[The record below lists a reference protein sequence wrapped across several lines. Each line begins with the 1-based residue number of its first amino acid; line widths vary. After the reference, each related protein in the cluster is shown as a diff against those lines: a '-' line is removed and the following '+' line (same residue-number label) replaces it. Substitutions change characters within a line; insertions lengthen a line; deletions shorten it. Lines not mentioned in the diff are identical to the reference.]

1 MFDEESGVVSK
12 IRPGDPV
19 VVYKNGGFGFN
30 FKNKEA
36 VNKLIKNFREVAE
49 FETKHTKPKFLLK
62 DFLEIAGS
70 DIDLYAKGTDKVEH
84 IKYFENESFEY
95 IKTSLKHFWDCPVIS
110 VQSDEFA
117 LHVVIKI

>member
-1 MFDEESGVVSK
+1 MFDEEIGAYKV
-12 IRPGDPV
+12 RPEDPV

-36 VNKLIKNFREVAE
+36 VKKLVKNFKEVAE
-49 FETKHTKPKFLLK
+49 FEQKHSKPKLLLK
-62 DFLEIAGS
+62 DLLPILGS
-70 DIDLYAKGTDKVEH
+70 DIDLYAKGTDKTEH

-95 IKTSLKHFWDCPVIS
+95 IKTSLRHYLDCPVIS

-117 LHVVIKI
+117 LHVIVKI